1 MIKKDSK
8 VIKLNASKGLF
19 GVDRRIMTIAIGVG
33 VVIALFLAFMPNAYK
48 ISMNGEFIGAIKDKK
63 VIEGAKDT
71 VISQLKNAYGTEV
84 KFEEDLEVKRY
95 RAKKRDYI
103 DQSYLIA
110 CMRKKMG
117 ILIGFKELF
126 VDGESVGIIA
136 SDADVDTLKNE
147 LKKKYY
153 GNNELEVAFTKKVE
167 TKDIF
172 AKEEDLISME
182 KLVQKCATTTPKSI
196 KYTVQAGD
204 TLSGI
209 ASKYNTTI
217 DSIISAN
224 EGFTSQ
230 TVLQVGQTINA
241 NINEAFLPLEIVEV
255 PQTED
260 THTADSNTED
270 VSAKGQKVEGT
281 S

>member
-153 GNNELEVAFTKKVE
+153 GNNELEVAFTKTVE

-260 THTADSNTED
+260 THTADSNIED